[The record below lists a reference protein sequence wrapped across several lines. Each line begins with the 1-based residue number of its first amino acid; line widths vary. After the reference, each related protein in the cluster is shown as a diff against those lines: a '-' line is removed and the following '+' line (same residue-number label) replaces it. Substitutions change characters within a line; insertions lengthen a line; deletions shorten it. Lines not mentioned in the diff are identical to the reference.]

1 MKPFRLT
8 YLLFAALFLSF
19 LYFVFFSFHSL
30 IEYERLQNRIESL
43 SGELGSLRKKNQD
56 LEQKLKLK
64 GDPEAVPD
72 SLVRYG
78 YKKSNEILVNII
90 PPPLPLDF
98 DEEKTPGFRFSPLF
112 VWLGLI
118 SLLPLIFF
126 VRRFLKKLRER
137 PKRESAEVVR

>member
-30 IEYERLQNRIESL
+30 IEYERLQNRIQSL
-43 SGELGSLRKKNQD
+43 SGELGSLKKKNQD
-56 LEQKLKLK
+56 LEQKLRLK
-64 GDPEAVPD
+64 SDPEAVPD

-98 DEEKTPGFRFSPLF
+98 EEDKSQGFRFSPLF
-112 VWLGLI
+112 VWLGLLSI
-118 SLLPLIFF
+118 LPLVFF

-137 PKRESAEVVR
+137 PKREGAEIAR